1 MNSSWLRY
9 STIVCLDKCSCVAML
24 LSCEYVDKTIHLS
37 CSYFLC
43 SFTAGMCVVSLVTR
57 P

>member
-43 SFTAGMCVVSLVTR
+43 SFTAGMCVVSLVPR